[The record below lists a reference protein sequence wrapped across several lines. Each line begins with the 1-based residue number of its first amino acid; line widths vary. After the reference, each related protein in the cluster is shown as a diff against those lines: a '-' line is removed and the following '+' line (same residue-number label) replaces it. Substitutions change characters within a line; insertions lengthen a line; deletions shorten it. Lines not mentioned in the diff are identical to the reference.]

1 MNVGMYQF
9 DQTTGFLT
17 ALNYASSSQR
27 SVPLMNPNYGFFYD
41 FLGGDPFAQALGLT
55 YNTVN
60 KKFYTVN
67 VGTVYND
74 TVRWLVRLLAR

>member
-1 MNVGMYQF
+1 MYQF

-17 ALNYASSSQR
+17 ALNYAQSSQR
-27 SVPLMNPNYGFFYD
+27 SVQLMNPNYGLFYD
-41 FLGGDPFAQALGLT
+41 FLGGDPFAQVLGLT